1 MGDGLATSRL
11 CTASRRLYP
20 QPTIHPCRTS
30 LWGRLCSRAPDSWRN
45 QHHNLAQAPLAGLST
60 PIHLRCAPQSS
71 HRGLQASTT
80 APTHADPTFHN
91 IRATLFGWIMLCPN
105 LPAGHSS
112 DFDSTHLVTVGKAL
126 YGFST
131 PQGIPQI
138 SIASAFA
145 CIEDC
150 VTIVSVPRRAFL
162 RFRSPR

>member
-30 LWGRLCSRAPDSWRN
+30 LWVRLCSRAPDSWRN

-91 IRATLFGWIMLCPN
+91 IRATHFGRIMLCPN
-105 LPAGHSS
+105 LPDGHSWLS
-112 DFDSTHLVTVGKAL
+112 HPKTYNLMAGCAQHILDVVSTKRHQPHLVRSHMQRHLQT
-126 YGFST
+126 
-131 PQGIPQI
+131 
-138 SIASAFA
+138 
-145 CIEDC
+145 
-150 VTIVSVPRRAFL
+150 SVKNRAT
-162 RFRSPR
+162 